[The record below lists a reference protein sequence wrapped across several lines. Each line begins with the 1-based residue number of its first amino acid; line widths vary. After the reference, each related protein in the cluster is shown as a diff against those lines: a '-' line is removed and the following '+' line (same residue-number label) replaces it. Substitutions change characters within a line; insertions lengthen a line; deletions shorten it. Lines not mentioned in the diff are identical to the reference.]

1 TPTTTVLASNL
12 MVSQTAS
19 LGALSAGEGLFYTI
33 TVSNIGTASAT
44 NVTLSDALPSGFILL
59 SATSTQGSCG
69 NSVSCA
75 LGEIGVRVSV
85 AVTIQGAVLLDF
97 SGNLINA
104 AAVSSRR
111 PSISR

>member
-1 TPTTTVLASNL
+1 MIA
-12 MVSQTAS
+12 
-19 LGALSAGEGLFYTI
+19 
-33 TVSNIGTASAT
+33 VSNNGTATVT

-75 LGEIGVRVSV
+75 LGEIVVGASV
-85 AVTIQGAVLLDF
+85 AVTIQRAVILDF

-104 AAVSSRR
+104 AAVSPRR